1 MKTFKIILICIF
13 SATLAFVA
21 FRSSLRGTKAIY
33 ETTQPQYREIKE
45 EINISGNLLAELI

>member
-33 ETTQPQYREIKE
+33 ETTQPQYREIKR
-45 EINISGNLLAELI
+45 GNKTYPAMFFR